1 MRMRLDSVLLTDL
14 YQLTMMQAYLEH
26 GYTDTAVFEF
36 FVRRLPEGRNF
47 LMAAGLAQAV
57 DYLRGLRFTPEEL
70 EWLRGAGR
78 FSTAFIDYLETL
90 RYTGDLHAM
99 AEGTVF
105 FANEPILR
113 VTAPLPVA
121 QLVESRLINLLQLQT
136 MIASKAARVTLA
148 APEGSM
154 LVDFGMRRAHGAEAA
169 LYAARAAYLAGFA
182 GTATVLAGCE
192 FGIPVFGTMAH
203 SFIQAHAEE
212 VEAFEHF
219 AHSHPGDVV
228 LLIDTY
234 DTEAAAHKV
243 VELAPRLAAR
253 GIRIKAVRIDS
264 GDLAEHARK
273 VRRILDAGGLAET
286 GIFAS
291 GNLDEYALQ
300 GFRQSSAP
308 INGFGVGTHLDVS
321 ADAPFLDCAYKLQ
334 EYAGSPRRK
343 RSEGKATWAGRKQVY
358 RQFDRQ
364 GRIARD
370 VLTVEDDPCEGLA
383 LLQPV
388 LRAGEPVAALPG
400 LEAARRHALQELERL
415 PPLLRAL
422 EPAAA
427 PFRPEVSPALEA
439 VTAEA
444 DRAVEQAMK
453 ARPSAPGARTARP

>member
-1 MRMRLDSVLLTDL
+1 MSPRLDSVLFTDL

-36 FVRRLPEGRNF
+36 FVRRLPAGRNF
-47 LMAAGLAQAV
+47 LMAAGLPQV
-57 DYLRGLRFTPEEL
+57 VEYLRGLRFTPEEL
-70 EWLRGAGR
+70 EWLRGTGR
-78 FSTAFIDYLETL
+78 FSTDFIDYLEGL

-105 FANEPILR
+105 FPDEPIVR

-154 LVDFGMRRAHGAEAA
+154 LVDFGMRRAHGAEAG

-182 GTATVLAGCE
+182 GTATVLAGWA

-219 AHSHPGDVV
+219 ALTHPRDVV

-264 GDLAEHARK
+264 GGLAEHARK
-273 VRRILDAGGLAET
+273 VRRILDAGGLSDT
-286 GIFAS
+286 GIFVS

-300 GFRQSSAP
+300 DFRRNAAP

-321 ADAPFLDCAYKLQ
+321 SDAPFLDCAYKLQ
-334 EYAGSPRRK
+334 EYAGVPRRK
-343 RSEGKATWAGRKQVY
+343 RSEGKETWAGRKQVY
-358 RQFDRQ
+358 RYFDGQ
-364 GRIARD
+364 GRIIRD
-370 VLTVEDDPCEGLA
+370 VLTVDEDRRDGLA

-388 LRAGEPVAALPG
+388 LRGGEPVAALPG
-400 LEAARRHALQELERL
+400 LGQARRHALQELQRL

-422 EPAAA
+422 EPAPT
-427 PFRPEVSPALEA
+427 PFRPEISPALEA
-439 VTAEA
+439 LTAEA
-444 DRAVEQAMK
+444 DRLVEQA
-453 ARPSAPGARTARP
+453 AGAR